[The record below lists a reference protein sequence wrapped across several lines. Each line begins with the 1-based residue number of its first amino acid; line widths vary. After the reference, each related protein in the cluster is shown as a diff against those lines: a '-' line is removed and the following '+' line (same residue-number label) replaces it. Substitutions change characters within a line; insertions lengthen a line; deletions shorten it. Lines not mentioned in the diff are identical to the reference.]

1 VLDGSIIVDQR
12 TGLFVARDLATA
24 AAASA
29 AAAGLGLRPLEAA
42 LNRVSAEGTL
52 DGAADGLAGWR
63 RGEVL
68 REVLGVAPVLGLAGS
83 TRLRGYAHTQV
94 RSVGGGD
101 CVQGAL
107 RVEGRGRRRESCV
120 SVCVCVPGRA
130 ISRPSDVRKG
140 WQQPWQV

>member
-1 VLDGSIIVDQR
+1 MLDGSIIVDQR
-12 TGLFVARDLATA
+12 TGLFVARDLAAA

-52 DGAADGLAGWR
+52 DGAVDGMAGWR

-94 RSVGGGD
+94 RSAGS
-101 CVQGAL
+101 
-107 RVEGRGRRRESCV
+107 RGRGW
-120 SVCVCVPGRA
+120 G
-130 ISRPSDVRKG
+130 
-140 WQQPWQV
+140 